1 MPEAELTYFW
11 KCVKCLHVFQ
21 VDRRA
26 WVPCADQGIRISD
39 LIFIISSSK
48 TIPQGRWQRS
58 PVHKNSL
65 ARARRAARVSNPGP
79 RNPQRPL
86 SFPLKLNAG
95 AAKSIMPSV
104 KERSAKLVA
113 DVTSATV
120 TSPSSTTT
128 PRLHPH
134 VAPLATGTELGR
146 RVVRRAPDRSGSIRH
161 VSRRTMPR
169 FLVLAAWAHA
179 PVPMKPLLRV
189 LAALT
194 KA

>member
-1 MPEAELTYFW
+1 MRDAGGRAHIFLEVREVSTCSRRIDVHGCRVRTKEFARNLPQRPSH
-11 KCVKCLHVFQ
+11 K
-21 VDRRA
+21 VDGSGR
-26 WVPCADQGIRISD
+26 PYT
-39 LIFIISSSK
+39 K
-48 TIPQGRWQRS
+48 TASRG
-58 PVHKNSL
+58 
-65 ARARRAARVSNPGP
+65 AAGRVSNRRPGP
-79 RNPQRPL
+79 RATRFP
-86 SFPLKLNAG
+86 FPLKTLTQCL
-95 AAKSIMPSV
+95 KPIMPSV
-104 KERSAKLVA
+104 KEHSAKLVA

>member
-11 KCVKCLHVFQ
+11 KCVKCP
-21 VDRRA
+21 R
-26 WVPCADQGIRISD
+26 VPGGSTCMGAVCGPRNSHH
-39 LIFIISSSK
+39 IISSSK

-58 PVHKNSL
+58 PLHKNSL
-65 ARARRAARVSNPGP
+65 AQAQKQRRAARVSNPGP

>member
-11 KCVKCLHVFQ
+11 KCVKCPRVPGGSTCMGAVCGRRNSHEYLPRRPSHK
-21 VDRRA
+21 VDGSGR
-26 WVPCADQGIRISD
+26 PYT
-39 LIFIISSSK
+39 K
-48 TIPQGRWQRS
+48 TASRGRG
-58 PVHKNSL
+58 
-65 ARARRAARVSNPGP
+65 ARRVLVTRGRATPN
-79 RNPQRPL
+79 PL
-86 SFPLKLNAG
+86 SFPLNLNAG

>member
-11 KCVKCLHVFQ
+11 KCVKCAREPVAI
-21 VDRRA
+21 RA
-26 WVPCADQGIRISD
+26 WVRADRVRQSNSHE
-39 LIFIISSSK
+39 SSSK
-48 TIPQGRWQRS
+48 IIPQGRWQRS

-65 ARARRAARVSNPGP
+65 ARRRARGGGRVSNPAAQPAFP
-79 RNPQRPL
+79 RPRKTKRTNGSAYKP
-86 SFPLKLNAG
+86 
-95 AAKSIMPSV
+95 IMPSV
-104 KERSAKLVA
+104 KEHSAKL
-113 DVTSATV
+113 VTSATV

-128 PRLHPH
+128 PWLHPH
-134 VAPLATGTELGR
+134 VAPLATGTELGS
-146 RVVRRAPDRSGSIRH
+146 RVVWRAPDRSGSIRH